1 MRRIGSL
8 PDRALAARFVDYLTT
23 CSIEGSSDS
32 GDSGFDVWIRDEK
45 DVKRAREELARFE
58 ANPDAEEFD
67 VSQQA
72 SRLRRERA
80 AEQTR
85 KLRRRKS
92 LERKA
97 GEGAAWRGGV
107 TRQRGTPVTVGI
119 IVIAVL
125 IGFATNMG
133 NPIVTR
139 DGRTLTTEA
148 KIFRTLTFVDWG
160 TYTETGDGFAS
171 LKAGQVWRLVTPMFL
186 HGDAF
191 HLAFNMIML
200 YVLGSALE
208 RIHGSLLY
216 GGLILGTQIVG
227 MLVQVLLPDWFP
239 EGLRGSFNAIGA
251 SGAVFGLFG
260 FLWVRPNFEPS
271 YPIQIPPTSVVIMI
285 GWLLIC
291 MTPLIQGIANG
302 AHLGGLLAGMAA
314 AAALPRG
321 RK

>member
-23 CSIEGSSDS
+23 CSIEGSSD
-32 GDSGFDVWIRDEK
+32 GGESGFDVWIRDEQ
-45 DVKRAREELARFE
+45 DVERAREELARFR
-58 ANPDAEEFD
+58 ADPDAKEFD

-85 KLRRRKS
+85 KLRIRKS
-92 LERKA
+92 LEKKTGGGAPWR
-97 GEGAAWRGGV
+97 GGAAW
-107 TRQRGTPVTVGI
+107 QRKTPVTVGI
-119 IVIAVL
+119 IVIAVV

-139 DGRTLTTEA
+139 DGKTLTTEA

-160 TYTETGDGFAS
+160 TYRETGDGFAS
-171 LKAGQVWRLVTPMFL
+171 LKGGQLWRLVTPMFL

-200 YVLGSALE
+200 YMLGSALE

-260 FLWVRPNFEPS
+260 FLWFRPNFDPS
-271 YPIQIPPTSVVIMI
+271 YPIQIPPSSVVIMI